1 MEHPRRPPNKSSAVL
16 LAGGLL
22 AFFTI
27 LYPSLG
33 FGFPVGPDAPVYL
46 WWVRV
51 AGVDG
56 LSAVGIRPGA
66 PAALMALGEAMGLGA
81 FGETRGLGAP
91 LAQAALG
98 CALGCATGL
107 AAATFVPG
115 LSRGRWLLVGAL
127 GGTFAAHVAGGY
139 LANLSLVVLLLAAA
153 AVLTRSAAP
162 ASVGRVSIAAG
173 LLLGAGGLA
182 HPLFL
187 GLGVAIL
194 GLAAVLHRRSAH
206 RTEEA
211 PPKSEAGRI
220 AAATGIGIAVAGAG
234 FLALTVGPGPLDV
247 DTSKDAFLRR
257 VGLGG
262 SLRGD
267 YVTRLGRLWA
277 RFVLPVSVPLAA
289 WDLARRREGFAG
301 WILVCWGIVT
311 VAGVAAALVT
321 GLAPAARFLSFAYV
335 LPIGGALAVGPLM
348 SRITRRAGR
357 RPAVVAGVVLTAS
370 ILAGATWTWWHQ
382 HPFIHDVE
390 ASALESVAM
399 QVDAFPDGTPLVFL
413 IDRDD
418 PEVTFLATLA
428 GNVIRAAMPPERVRD
443 VHLFVGTPAD
453 YVARRPTVRGDPR
466 YDAMSRHYLGD
477 VVAAGGRPYAFVLEA
492 FDPIGLRPA
501 RGFGI
506 PLGPDIVLIGPTP
519 ARPGEVSDTVVGPPP
534 KPLRP
539 FSPWAV
545 PPAGAMVLVA
555 LSLVGLGW
563 SRAALGRGTISL
575 ALAPAF
581 GLAAVIL
588 SAVAIDRLGVRLD
601 APLPGLIALALPA
614 ACGYLASVRLQR
626 DAEVD
631 PVTEVD
637 EEPDEHHEDRR
648 GDHVVQGEH
657 HRLEDLAAPQRLG
670 DGLRH
675 GEGHRDR
682 DRGEPRDQR

>member
-1 MEHPRRPPNKSSAVL
+1 MVDRRRPPSKSSAVL
-16 LAGGLL
+16 LAGGLV
-22 AFFTI
+22 AFFTV

-66 PAALMALGEAMGLGA
+66 PAALMALGEALGLGA

-98 CALGCATGL
+98 CALGAATGL
-107 AAATFVPG
+107 AAATLVPG

-153 AVLTRSAAP
+153 AVLTRSAPP
-162 ASVGRVSIAAG
+162 ASGGRTAIAAG

-194 GLAAVLHRRSAH
+194 GLAAVLHRRSAP
-206 RTEEA
+206 RTEDG
-211 PPKSEAGRI
+211 PLRSEAWRTAV
-220 AAATGIGIAVAGAG
+220 AAGIGIAVAGAA
-234 FLALTVGPGPLDV
+234 FLALAAGAGPLDV

-267 YVTRLGRLWA
+267 YLTRLGRLWA
-277 RFVLPVSVPLAA
+277 RFVLPVSVPLAT
-289 WDLARRREGFAG
+289 WGLARRREGFAG

-335 LPIGGALAVGPLM
+335 LPVAGVLAVGPLM
-348 SRITRRAGR
+348 SRIGRRAGR
-357 RPAVVAGVVLTAS
+357 RLAVGVAGALTVS
-370 ILAGATWTWWHQ
+370 LLAGAAWTWWHQ
-382 HPFIHDVE
+382 HPFIHDDE

-399 QVDAFPDGTPLVFL
+399 QVQAFPDDTPLVFL

-428 GNVIRAAMPPERVRD
+428 GNVIRAAMPPDRVRD

-453 YVARRPTVRGDPR
+453 YVARRPTLRGDPR
-466 YDAMSRHYLGD
+466 YDAMSRDYLAD

-492 FDPIGLRPA
+492 FDPVGLRPA
-501 RGFGI
+501 RRFGI
-506 PLGPDIVLIGPTP
+506 PLGPDIVLIEPTP

-545 PPAGAMVLVA
+545 PPAGAVVLVA
-555 LSLVGLGW
+555 LSLIGLGW
-563 SRAALGRGTISL
+563 SRAALGRGTTSL

-588 SAVAIDRLGVRLD
+588 SAVAIDRLGVRID
-601 APLPGLIALALPA
+601 DPLSGLAALALPA
-614 ACGYLASVRLQR
+614 AGGYLAAVRLQW
-626 DAEVD
+626 DAEAE
-631 PVTEVD
+631 PVTEVG
-637 EEPDEHHEDRR
+637 EEPEEHHEDRR

-657 HRLEDLAAPQRLG
+657 HRLEDRAAPQRLG
-670 DGLRH
+670 DDLRN
-675 GEGHRDR
+675 GEGDR
-682 DRGEPRDQR
+682 DPDR